1 MLTISGT
8 GFGPEVTVTV
18 DSSEC
23 ELIFTNYSTII
34 CITPAKVTKIP
45 KYHSLVTEAVI

>member
-8 GFGPEVTVTV
+8 GFGPEVTVAV

-23 ELIFTNYSTII
+23 RLIFTNYSTII

-45 KYHSLVTEAVI
+45 QLSQNSHLFD